1 MSRSAMSDSLMTE
14 YISPSVPLSFVNPTA
29 SACFIEAEP
38 SRRPTLTRMP
48 EPSSDSRRFC
58 ACAGPCE
65 DQPMTPIW
73 ETPSNAF
80 GRSGN
85 R

>member
-1 MSRSAMSDSLMTE
+1 MSDSLMTE
-14 YISPSVPLSFVNPTA
+14 YISPSVPLSFVKPTA
-29 SACFIEAEP
+29 SACFIDAEP
-38 SRRPTLTRMP
+38 SRRPTLTLMF

-58 ACAGPCE
+58 ACAGPCD
-65 DQPMTPIW
+65 DQPMTPIR
-73 ETPSNAF
+73 EMPSNAR